1 MKIMI
6 SGGGT
11 GGHIYPALTIA
22 DELKKII
29 PDVEI
34 IYVGTAVGL
43 EKDIVPRYGY
53 DMRYIEV
60 AGFRRSLSMDTL
72 KSFYLLYKGLKQAK
86 ELIASEKPDLVIGT
100 GGYVCGP
107 IVYQAA
113 KAGIVTCIQEQNAM
127 PGVTNKILARYVNR
141 VFLGYEAARK
151 YFSGK
156 AGVVY
161 TGNPIRREIVN
172 EDKGASYEELR
183 LNPNMKTILVFGGS
197 RGAKSINK
205 AMVGVELKLS
215 GRTDVQILHATGE
228 ANYTEHMKAL
238 GARGGVKDNIHVVP
252 YLHNMPAA
260 QAVADFTVCRAGA
273 IGLAEIAA
281 KGIPAILIPFP
292 YATANHQEFNAR
304 AVEEKGAAK
313 VILDKDINSTVLLE
327 EIEFLLDNP
336 EELGKMRRAALNLS
350 SLGAGENVARQALGV
365 WAMHNKNLHFVGVGG
380 AGMSAI
386 ASVLLAKGIKVQG
399 SDVNKSEI
407 VDRLIS
413 QGAKI
418 AVGHAAENIKN
429 ADALILSTA
438 IRSNNPEVVAAK
450 EKGLPVLHRSD
461 ALSWL
466 VNDGD
471 GVTVA
476 GAHGKTTTTSML
488 ACIAQK
494 ANLGATSLIGGDV
507 VQLGGNAVTGK
518 GNWVIAEA
526 DESDGSFLK
535 FHPQIAVV
543 TNIEDDHLDHYGSME
558 NLCDAFKQYLHNL
571 KPGGLAVLCADNLN
585 TAKLAELVSVPVV
598 TYGIENGDYTA
609 KEIVYKGK
617 ETTYKLYCDNE
628 FVADVKLVV
637 PGRHN
642 VENSVGA
649 FAVAK
654 SMGVDEKIILE
665 ALADF
670 HGAKRRFETKALVND
685 IWFVDD
691 YAHHPTE
698 IKAVLKAAKQT
709 GSKRIVG
716 CFQPHRYT
724 RTKLLLEEFK
734 HAFDDCDILVVTDV
748 YAASEDPIEGGTS
761 DVLVNAIK
769 EATGKEVIY
778 TPSFDEAFNY
788 LKDIIKSGDLV
799 MSIGAGRAD
808 LIIERLAKEEERK
821 HG

>member
-808 LIIERLAKEEERK
+808 LINERLAKEEERK

>member
-336 EELGKMRRAALNLS
+336 EELGKMRRAAQNLS
-350 SLGAGENVARQALGV
+350 SISAGENIARQALGV
-365 WAMHNKNLHFVGVGG
+365 WALAKKNLHFVGVGG

-386 ASVLLAKGIKVQG
+386 ASVFLAKGIKVQG

-407 VDRLIS
+407 VDRLVS
-413 QGAKI
+413 QGANI
-418 AVGHAAENIKN
+418 AVGHAAENIEN

-438 IRSNNPEVVAAK
+438 IRSTNPEVVAAK

-466 VNDGD
+466 INDGD

-558 NLCDAFKQYLHNL
+558 NLCAAFKHYLHNL
-571 KPGGLAVLCADNLN
+571 KPGGLAVLCADNPN
-585 TAKLAELVSVPVV
+585 TAKLAELVNVPVV
-598 TYGIENGDYTA
+598 TYGIENGEYTA

-654 SMGVDEKIILE
+654 SMGIDEKIILE

-769 EATGKEVIY
+769 EATGKEIIY